1 MHMSQHLLTSPIAKE
16 KDMISEWSKLL
27 PELVRYVSGEMFRSL
42 LKLPE
47 HFEHADKDT
56 QVSIGRELEAVIR
69 SLESLRRVLVNYMPR
84 YLTDLNPATGVP
96 HGELIGGT
104 FLFADATGFTALAEI
119 MARHDHARGQEVLN
133 RIMNQVF
140 ANIMEPLIS
149 SGGDLLIFAGDAI
162 LAWFPRQDNDED
174 VLQAIRAGLRMQRA
188 MASFASFE
196 TEFGPASLTMSIG
209 VESGKA
215 YAGVVGTEE
224 RMELL
229 VHGPGTLGAIR
240 AEEKAEPGQVIVG
253 KKARA
258 VAANSFTLKEN
269 QVTDDLGDD
278 LGDYEISLPTRRTS
292 GSTIFSLGIDEI
304 LTALDTALQRVRRLA
319 PFLPEDMLA
328 RIVNSDRRELPPE
341 LRPVAVQFINLL
353 GLEQLFL
360 TRGLKTA
367 SAVFQR
373 YFVRI
378 QEIVS
383 RHEGV
388 VSQIDTYSKGVVFL
402 NTFGSPKA
410 HEGTKRYAVSSALQM
425 TRALEHINREFN
437 LDPPLQQRGGITYGL
452 VFTGE
457 AGARYRRESVILGTA
472 VNRSARLMGSADPG
486 QVIIDTEIWE
496 DIRNAFMGETLSPVV
511 LKGIDE
517 PVFIVNVRRL
527 KLGAQLRP
535 PDRPLV
541 GRESEQSRLSD
552 ALTALI
558 SSPEQTGEIW
568 HISGETGLGKTALT
582 LDFAEAAKKRG
593 VIVLTGRCQP
603 HGRHIPLF
611 LWTDLLTEWISPDEA
626 TSDPAELRKQLGIRL
641 NELEILDLENP
652 LAYLMLLPVSFAENR
667 EFVPTEPL
675 MILSVF
681 ESLADRGPLVIILE
695 DIQWMDNES
704 RVLLNA
710 LMQEI
715 PHKPI
720 LLVMTCRDGRLA
732 NKADNVMPLGKL
744 SSQALIEIAARSLG
758 AESLDDSLAKWIADC
773 SGGNPLYAEELC
785 RSLKQEKAVF
795 LNKGTGTASW
805 TRKTPNLPLK
815 LHELL
820 LSRLDELPLIHQD
833 VLKLG
838 SVFGMRF
845 EYDMLLRVSEKQ
857 IPAQEIRMAL
867 ENFVSHSFLTD
878 INGTAYQFCHPLMQE
893 AIYETLSFKQR
904 QNWHTAIGDLLASDP
919 SFQEKHLSVAAYH
932 YLRGKDE
939 RKAADFGRRAG
950 DRAKQHREYT
960 AAAEFYRQVLSLSKA
975 PAAEKCQCSEN
986 LGDVQ
991 MIQGEYDAAG
1001 NDYEQAVKLGSEEAA
1016 GKLAILK
1023 RDIAHL
1029 SRGGFSE
1036 PLDNWAEGA
1045 RSWIMA
1051 EEGNTASALEAA
1063 MAAKEKSEGKVR
1075 DALSDLIC
1083 TLEAGN
1089 PPGNYEEWLRKFAGA
1104 VLQSGFS
1111 PIDLLDM
1118 PGETSGL
1125 VQTLIRKNGMTSE
1138 ETAAELGIPPEEA
1151 QQHLDELIQKG
1162 LVRRVTV
1169 KGKTL
1174 YRAAFGKKAEKKR
1187 PVGLWRGLDDI

>member
-1 MHMSQHLLTSPIAKE
+1 
-16 KDMISEWSKLL
+16 MISEWSKLL
-27 PELVRYVSGEMFRSL
+27 PTLVRYVSGEVFRSL

-47 HFEHADKDT
+47 DFEHADKDT
-56 QVSIGRELEAVIR
+56 QISIGRELEAVIR
-69 SLESLRRVLVNYMPR
+69 SVESLRRVLVNYMPR
-84 YLTDLNPATGVP
+84 YLTDLNPVPGVP
-96 HGELIGGT
+96 HGELIEGT
-104 FLFADATGFTALAEI
+104 FLFADATGFTALAEM

-140 ANIMEPLIS
+140 ANILDPLIS

-162 LAWFPRQDNDED
+162 LAWFPRQDDDED
-174 VLQAIRAGLRMQRA
+174 VLQAIRSGLRMQRV

-240 AEEKAEPGQVIVG
+240 AEEKADPGQVIVG

-258 VAANSFTLKEN
+258 IAANSFTLKAN
-269 QVTDDLGDD
+269 QVADDLGDD
-278 LGDYEISLPTRRTS
+278 LGDYEISPPTRRTS
-292 GSTIFSLGIDEI
+292 GSIIFSLGIEEI
-304 LTALDTALQRVRRLA
+304 LPALDTALQRVRRLA

-353 GLEQLFL
+353 GLEALFL

-425 TRALEHINREFN
+425 TAALEQINREFN

-472 VNRSARLMGSADPG
+472 VNRAARLMGSAEPG

-496 DIRNAFMGETLSPVV
+496 DIRNAFMGETLSPVL

-517 PVFIVNVRRL
+517 PVVIVNVRRL
-527 KLGAQLRP
+527 KLGSRVRP
-535 PDRPLV
+535 SDRPLV

-582 LDFAEAAKKRG
+582 LDFAETAKKRG
-593 VIVLTGRCQP
+593 ITVLTGRCQP

-611 LWTDLLTEWISPDEA
+611 LWTDLLTEWISPDQA
-626 TSDPAELRKQLGIRL
+626 SDPAELRKQLGIRL
-641 NELEILDLENP
+641 KELEVLDLEDP
-652 LAYLMLLPVSFAENR
+652 LAYLMLLPINFAENR

-681 ESLADRGPLVIILE
+681 ESLADRGPLMIILE

-704 RVLLNA
+704 RVLLDA

-720 LLVMTCRDGRLA
+720 LLMMTCRDGRLA
-732 NKADNVMPLGKL
+732 NQAGNVMPLGKL
-744 SSQALIEIAARSLG
+744 SSQAVIQIAARILG
-758 AESLDDSLAKWIADC
+758 AESLDDDLAKWIADC

-785 RSLKQEKAVF
+785 HSLKQENAVF

-820 LSRLDELPLIHQD
+820 LSRLDELPLVHQD

-845 EYDMLLRVSEKQ
+845 EYDMLLQVFEKQ
-857 IPAQEIRMAL
+857 IPEQEIRMAL
-867 ENFVSHSFLTD
+867 ESFVSHSFLTD
-878 INGTAYQFCHPLMQE
+878 INGTAYRFSHPLMQE

-919 SFQEKHLSVAAYH
+919 SFQEKYLSVAAYH

-975 PAAEKCQCSEN
+975 PAAEKCQCAEN

-991 MIQGEYDAAG
+991 MIQGEYESAG
-1001 NDYEQAVKLGSEEAA
+1001 NDYEHALKLGSEKAA

-1023 RDIAHL
+1023 RDMTRL
-1029 SRGGFSE
+1029 NQGGFSDT
-1036 PLDNWAEGA
+1036 LDSWAEGA
-1045 RSWIMA
+1045 SAWIMA
-1051 EEGNTASALEAA
+1051 EEGNTAAALEAA
-1063 MAAKEKSEGKVR
+1063 MTAKEKSEGKVR
-1075 DALSDLIC
+1075 DALSDLIRP
-1083 TLEAGN
+1083 LRAGN

-1118 PGETSGL
+1118 SGETSGL
-1125 VQTLIRKNGMTSE
+1125 VQALIRKNGMSSE
-1138 ETAAELGIPPEEA
+1138 ETAAELGISLEEA

-1162 LVRRVTV
+1162 LVRRATV

-1187 PVGLWRGLDDI
+1187 PVGLWRVLDDI